1 MYFKAELELG
11 KFLITYGVRERGD
24 PANVYHL
31 RASLML

>member
-11 KFLITYGVRERGD
+11 KFLIMSGVRDRGD
-24 PANVYHL
+24 LADVDHL